1 MCYNRRRASPV
12 FFIWRY
18 KCYSGFKLH
27 WLSWPALF
35 SGFSI
40 IMMKKTQIE
49 CLKMM
54 NHVNTSMELSMDM
67 KYKHLEKA
75 EFSERNV
82 EGERKLDQHVL
93 GGMRNNMVSTLVV
106 SIPRSYVSIAKYD
119 DWDSAM
125 RFLKENK

>member
-1 MCYNRRRASPV
+1 MLFWVQITLAFV
-12 FFIWRY
+12 AGIIW
-18 KCYSGFKLH
+18 SKL
-27 WLSWPALF
+27 WNSLIY

-40 IMMKKTQIE
+40 IMMKKSQIE

-54 NHVNTSMELSMDM
+54 HHVNTSMELAMDM
-67 KYKHLEKA
+67 KYKHLKKA

-82 EGERKLDQHVL
+82 EGERKLDQHIL

-106 SIPRSYVSIAKYD
+106 SIPRSYVNIAKYD

-125 RFLKENK
+125 NFLKENK